1 MSHRVARLQAPLP
14 WGLIA
19 CLTQISI
26 GLELSI
32 DLFENLQGFWMLEQ
46 AFLETDFLLWDTLR
60 SLEFRWTSWIF
71 RLPWPL
77 WSHLLPRVLPG
88 DWVRAFSLLWQKPQV
103 QPQGSSLSFV
113 PLQFSLAK
121 TTFSFPQA
129 VPLNSS
135 DIC

>member
-14 WGLIA
+14 SGLIA

-60 SLEFRWTSWIF
+60 SLEFRWAFLDIQAALASVVSSPSQSAARGLGESFQFVMAETTGPTTGFFFVFCTTAIFPSEDYLLLSTS
-71 RLPWPL
+71 
-77 WSHLLPRVLPG
+77 S
-88 DWVRAFSLLWQKPQV
+88 ASQ
-103 QPQGSSLSFV
+103 
-113 PLQFSLAK
+113 
-121 TTFSFPQA
+121 
-129 VPLNSS
+129 
-135 DIC
+135 